1 MNIKMCTRIYLLIGM
16 NNQILLKIKSIF
28 QQKIKKLKFYIVE
41 FEENGVI
48 KPKVYLVDYVVGG
61 NNWQQVIIRMNNK
74 CTFSANDKI
83 KKA

>member
-1 MNIKMCTRIYLLIGM
+1 MCTRIYLLIGM

-48 KPKVYLVDYVVGG
+48 KPKIYLVDYVVGG
-61 NNWQQVIIRMNNK
+61 NNWQQVVIITNNK

-83 KKA
+83 RKA